1 MTDRSNNIKIE
12 IVEDKK
18 SFSNSLASFLSG
30 SMTLSE
36 VLSSNLIYAFI
47 VLIVVCVGVAVKYGL
62 IPGSP
67 DWLKR
72 LVGAKKVTF
81 DESTVELEPEPE
93 PESDSE

>member
-1 MTDRSNNIKIE
+1 MTDRSNNIKME
-12 IVEDKK
+12 SVEDKK

-36 VLSSNLIYAFI
+36 VLSSNLIYGFI
-47 VLIVVCVGVAVKYGL
+47 ALIVVCVGVAVKYGL

-67 DWLKR
+67 DWLKG

-81 DESTVELEPEPE
+81 DESTIELE
-93 PESDSE
+93 ESESE

>member
-1 MTDRSNNIKIE
+1 MTDRSNNIKME
-12 IVEDKK
+12 VVEEKNK

-30 SMTLSE
+30 SMSLSDI
-36 VLSSNLIYAFI
+36 LSSNLIYAFI
-47 VLIVVCVGVAVKYGL
+47 ALIVLCIGVGVKYGL

-67 DWLKR
+67 DWLKK

-81 DESTVELEPEPE
+81 EESAKELE

>member
-1 MTDRSNNIKIE
+1 MTDRTNTIKME

-36 VLSSNLIYAFI
+36 ILSSNLIYGFI
-47 VLIVVCVGVAVKYGL
+47 VLIAMCVGIAVKYGL

-67 DWLKR
+67 DWLKG
-72 LVGAKKVTF
+72 LVGVKKVTF
-81 DESTVELEPEPE
+81 DESTIELE
-93 PESDSE
+93 DSE

>member
-1 MTDRSNNIKIE
+1 ME
-12 IVEDKK
+12 ITEDKK

-47 VLIVVCVGVAVKYGL
+47 ALIVVCVGVAVKYGL

-67 DWLKR
+67 DWLKD
-72 LVGAKKVTF
+72 LVGAKRVTF
-81 DESTVELEPEPE
+81 DESVNELES
-93 PESDSE
+93 ESE

>member
-1 MTDRSNNIKIE
+1 MTDRSNNIKMEIE
-12 IVEDKK
+12 ENAK

-36 VLSSNLIYAFI
+36 VLSSNLIYGFI
-47 VLIVVCVGVAVKYGL
+47 ALIAVCIGVAVKYGL

-67 DWLKR
+67 DWLKG

-81 DESTVELEPEPE
+81 NEPVN
-93 PESDSE
+93 ESDSESESE

>member
-1 MTDRSNNIKIE
+1 MTDRSNNIKME
-12 IVEDKK
+12 IAEDKK

-47 VLIVVCVGVAVKYGL
+47 VLIVICVGVAVKYGL

-81 DESTVELEPEPE
+81 DESTIELEPE

>member
-1 MTDRSNNIKIE
+1 MTDRTNTIKME

-36 VLSSNLIYAFI
+36 ILSSNLIYGFI
-47 VLIVVCVGVAVKYGL
+47 VLIVMCIGVAVKYGL

-67 DWLKR
+67 DWLKG
-72 LVGAKKVTF
+72 LVGVKKVTF
-81 DESTVELEPEPE
+81 DESTIELE
-93 PESDSE
+93 DSE

>member
-1 MTDRSNNIKIE
+1 MTDRSNNIKME

-67 DWLKR
+67 DWLKG

-81 DESTVELEPEPE
+81 DESTIELET
-93 PESDSE
+93 ESE

>member
-1 MTDRSNNIKIE
+1 MTDRSNNIKME

-30 SMTLSE
+30 SMSLSE

-67 DWLKR
+67 DWLKG

-81 DESTVELEPEPE
+81 DESTIELE
-93 PESDSE
+93 ESELDSE

>member
-1 MTDRSNNIKIE
+1 MTDRSNNIKMEIE
-12 IVEDKK
+12 ENAK

-47 VLIVVCVGVAVKYGL
+47 ALIVVCVGVAVKYGL

-67 DWLKR
+67 DWIKR
-72 LVGAKKVTF
+72 LVGSKKVTF
-81 DESTVELEPEPE
+81 NEPVD
-93 PESDSE
+93 ESDSESESE

>member
-1 MTDRSNNIKIE
+1 MTDRSNNIKME

-30 SMTLSE
+30 SMSLSE

-67 DWLKR
+67 DWLKG

-81 DESTVELEPEPE
+81 DESTIELESEL
-93 PESDSE
+93 DSE

>member
-1 MTDRSNNIKIE
+1 MTDRSNNIKME

-47 VLIVVCVGVAVKYGL
+47 VLIVMCVGVAVKYGL

-67 DWLKR
+67 DWLKG

-81 DESTVELEPEPE
+81 NEPVN
-93 PESDSE
+93 ESDSESESE